1 VATTPTAVIR
11 VVDARGERGS
21 EIRDTLAIA
30 LALSA
35 GAVDAI
41 SFLGLG
47 GAFSANMT
55 GNVVLLGAAVG
66 NGFTEQLLRSGAA
79 LVGYVV
85 GVYAAARLIRDEP
98 DGLWPGW
105 MSRGLL
111 VVALV
116 ECIVLVGWLACSG
129 HPSLAGEA
137 ALLAVFALAMGAQGA
152 MVHRLGVA
160 GVTTT
165 YVTGTLTGFLSELAT
180 ESGSVRNRLQRL
192 SMVLA
197 LFIGAAAAALLIVH
211 ARDLAVLLPPLLTLA
226 AVALGAKDLRSR
238 A

>member
-1 VATTPTAVIR
+1 LSTTAAAVIVAVTDR
-11 VVDARGERGS
+11 DSHRDEVRDALVV
-21 EIRDTLAIA
+21 L

-55 GNVVLLGAAVG
+55 GNVVLLGAAAG
-66 NGFTEQLLRSGAA
+66 KGFTEALLRSGAA

-85 GVYAAARLIRDEP
+85 GVFAAARLVRGRP

-105 MSRGLL
+105 LTRGLG
-111 VVALV
+111 VVALI
-116 ECIVLVGWLACSG
+116 ECAVLVGWLASDG
-129 HPSLAGEA
+129 RPSLAGEA
-137 ALLAVFALAMGAQGA
+137 VLLGTFALAMGAQGA
-152 MVHRLGVA
+152 LAHRLGLG

-165 YVTGTLTGFLSELAT
+165 YVTGTLTGFFTELAT
-180 ESGSVRNRLQRL
+180 ASGSGRDRAQRL
-192 SMVLA
+192 RMVAA
-197 LFIGAAAAALLIVH
+197 LFVGAAIAALLIFQ
-211 ARDLAVLLPPLLTLA
+211 AREAAAFVPPVLTVA
-226 AVALGAKDLRSR
+226 ALVLGAKAFRSR